1 MSRLMFV
8 MIGALFSGLFI
19 WAYQFEVD
27 QVIRAEARVVP
38 VKDVVQVQ
46 NRFAGTLQRVQVDLG
61 DQVQQGDVLFEIDP
75 EGSAIDLLQTRQA
88 LRVAQAEQARFKALI
103 ENTTP
108 AFSTGIPADLRASQQ
123 ALLLA
128 KRNEQSAK
136 DRSLE
141 MEARTLS
148 LSVKEARAS
157 ARAALAQV
165 ELIQEEINI
174 VEPLVTAKA
183 EPEVRLIR
191 LRREQSELSDRAALG
206 ELSAQRYEAE
216 IDSINSQRQQLA
228 NAFALEQQELLAQV
242 EVEIERLEKEVDR
255 ADERASR
262 SQVVSPIDGIVTAL
276 PYAVVGQIA
285 DAGTVLAE
293 VVPAQTD
300 YQVEARL
307 RPVDVGNVRL
317 GQLARL
323 SLAAYD
329 FADYGHIDARLTEVA
344 QTITEEPQAE
354 PYYKAILAIDAAQFS
369 KSGVQAD
376 LMPGLLGQIDVLGDP
391 ITVLSYVTKPIS
403 KLGGRALTEQ

>member
-19 WAYQFEVD
+19 WAYQFAVD

-46 NRFAGTLQRVQVDLG
+46 NRFACTLQRVQVDLG

-88 LRVAQAEQARFKALI
+88 LRVAQAEQARLKALI

-108 AFSTGIPADLRASQQ
+108 AFPSEIPADWRASQQ

-136 DRSLE
+136 DRSLG
-141 MEARTLS
+141 MEARTLG
-148 LSVKEARAS
+148 LSVQEARAS
-157 ARAALAQV
+157 ARAARAQV
-165 ELIQEEINI
+165 RLIQEEINI

-191 LRREQSELSDRAALG
+191 LRREQSELNERAALG

-228 NAFALEQQELLAQV
+228 NAFAIEQQELLAQV

-293 VVPAQTD
+293 LVPAQTD

-317 GQLARL
+317 GQSARL

-344 QTITEEPQAE
+344 QNITEEPQAD
-354 PYYKAILAIDAAQFS
+354 PY
-369 KSGVQAD
+369 
-376 LMPGLLGQIDVLGDP
+376 
-391 ITVLSYVTKPIS
+391 
-403 KLGGRALTEQ
+403 

>member
-8 MIGALFSGLFI
+8 MIGALFSGLCA

-88 LRVAQAEQARFKALI
+88 LRVAQAERARLKALVEDAI
-103 ENTTP
+103 P
-108 AFSTGIPADLRASQQ
+108 VFSVDIPADLRASQQ

-136 DRSLE
+136 DRSLD

-157 ARAALAQV
+157 ARAARAQV
-165 ELIQEEINI
+165 ELIQEEIDI

-191 LRREQSELSDRAALG
+191 LRREQSELSERAALN

-216 IDSINSQRQQLA
+216 IDSIDSQRQQLA

-242 EVEIERLEKEVDR
+242 NVEITRLEKEVDR
-255 ADERASR
+255 ANERASR

-317 GQLARL
+317 GQSARL

-344 QTITEEPQAE
+344 QNITEEPQAE
-354 PYYKAILAIDAAQFS
+354 PYYKAILAIDAARFS

-403 KLGGRALTEQ
+403 KLGARALTEQ